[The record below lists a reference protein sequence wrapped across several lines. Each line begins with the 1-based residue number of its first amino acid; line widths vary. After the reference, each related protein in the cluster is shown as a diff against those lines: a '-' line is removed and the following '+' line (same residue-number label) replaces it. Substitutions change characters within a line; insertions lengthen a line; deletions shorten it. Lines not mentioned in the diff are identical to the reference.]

1 MDAKRKFL
9 RAALAAGIE
18 CRTITPD
25 DVLRHLTPEVLAE
38 HLPVALRAKLI
49 ATALRADK
57 LSPSLLVE
65 TVSVQDLA
73 EHMPEHLLWRCVA
86 VAAERGLGS
95 QGARGTPRSGA
106 GGKPR
111 GSAAPAAVLRG
122 STSDRMA
129 RASTVRRP
137 NVSRR
142 PGVST
147 GSGPTSMPGVEAVP
161 RGASYGHAAPDRATP
176 ERTPPD
182 PADVGDSWRLP
193 TTPAGEAPAAGSGDA
208 FGDWNDEHTI
218 AGAGAG
224 VVAGDHD
231 GSHER

>member
-25 DVLRHLTPEVLAE
+25 DILRHLTPEVLAE

-49 ATALRADK
+49 ATALRANK

-73 EHMPEHLLWRCVA
+73 EHMPEHLLWRCIA

-95 QGARGTPRSGA
+95 QGARGGPRSGA
-106 GGKPR
+106 GGKLR

-147 GSGPTSMPGVEAVP
+147 GSGPMSMVEVEAEP
-161 RGASYGHAAPDRATP
+161 RGASHGHSAPDRAGQA
-176 ERTPPD
+176 PPD
-182 PADVGDSWRLP
+182 VVDSWRMP
-193 TTPAGEAPAAGSGDA
+193 TTPAGDASAAGSGDA

-218 AGAGAG
+218 AGAG
-224 VVAGDHD
+224 VVASEHD